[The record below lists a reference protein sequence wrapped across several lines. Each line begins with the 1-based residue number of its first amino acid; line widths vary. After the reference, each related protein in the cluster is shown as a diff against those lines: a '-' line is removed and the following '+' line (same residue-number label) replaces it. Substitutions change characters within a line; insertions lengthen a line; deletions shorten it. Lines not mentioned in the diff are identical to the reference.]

1 MPQRSR
7 APRLL
12 SRTITPAHKQT
23 TAALWLL
30 LSLAAAFIITTAGP
44 TTAAEQQSQI
54 TTSERQ
60 LIELRPGIYRTKNN
74 RHYGLLVETDDGMIV
89 FDTINKDFAAW
100 LKAEINSRFNK
111 KVSYVI
117 YSHNHADHVSGGEVF
132 ADHNPRYIAHQFAK
146 DSMQRMGVQTR
157 LPDITFSDQLSFTLG
172 GQQFELR
179 YHGAND
185 GRGSIS
191 LLIPAQKLISVMD
204 WVIIGRLPY
213 RDLARYN
220 IDGMIR
226 SLHQLET
233 LDFTLAAPGHA
244 NTGTKADIRITRR
257 YLETA
262 RDAVIEGIRQ
272 GTPLETLRPGIRA
285 KLAAVPEIKNLAMFD
300 DWVDLNIT
308 GIYNQIARI
317 EGFQDG

>member
-1 MPQRSR
+1 MPQRTSPPHDQSLR
-7 APRLL
+7 PELPGNV
-12 SRTITPAHKQT
+12 STIMFG
-23 TAALWLL
+23 LL
-30 LSLAAAFIITTAGP
+30 LCLATALLIAPADRAAAEGAQK
-44 TTAAEQQSQI
+44 AAPI
-54 TTSERQ
+54 RQ
-60 LIELRPGIYRTKNN
+60 LIMLRPGIYRTRDNF
-74 RHYGLLVETDDGMIV
+74 HYGLLVETDDGMIV
-89 FDTINKDFAAW
+89 FDTINKDFSTW
-100 LKAEINSRFNK
+100 LKAEITARFNK
-111 KVSYVI
+111 KIRYVI

-132 ADHNPRYIAHQFAK
+132 ADHNPRYIAHRLAHK
-146 DSMQRMGVQTR
+146 SMQRMEVKTR
-157 LPDITFSDQLSFTLG
+157 LPDITFSDELRITLG

-179 YHGAND
+179 YHGPND

-191 LLIPAQKLISVMD
+191 LLIPGQKLIAVID

-220 IDGMIR
+220 VDGMIR

-244 NTGTKADIRITRR
+244 KIGTKADIRITRR
-257 YLETA
+257 YLETT

-272 GTPLETLRPGIRA
+272 GTPLETLLPNIRA
-285 KLAAVPEIKNLAMFD
+285 KLAAVPEFNNLARFD
-300 DWVDLNIT
+300 DWGDLNIT